1 MRARLSSTGVL
12 TACLVL
18 SVLLA
23 GCSGVPF
30 LGSSCGPGGT
40 ELGSIDGN
48 ASNITVEGE
57 LTEIRDSALVV
68 DDGTGTAEVIVL
80 DANATEN
87 FETGDCVVVEGSGSQ
102 TPESEQDVVMVASN
116 LSAAE

>member
-1 MRARLSSTGVL
+1 MTGRHVAAL
-12 TACLVL
+12 CLVL

-48 ASNITVEGE
+48 ASDITIEGE
-57 LTEIRDSALVV
+57 LTAVRDAALVV
-68 DDGTGTAEVIVL
+68 DDGTGTAEVLVL
-80 DANATEN
+80 EGNATER
-87 FETGDCVVVEGSGSQ
+87 FETGDCVVVEGTGSQ
-102 TPESEQDVVMVASN
+102 TPESEQDVVLVAAN
-116 LSAAE
+116 VSAV

>member
-1 MRARLSSTGVL
+1 MTGRHAAAL
-12 TACLVL
+12 CLVL

-48 ASNITVEGE
+48 ASDITVEGE
-57 LTEIRDSALVV
+57 LTEVRDAALVV
-68 DDGTGTAEVIVL
+68 DDGTGTAEVLVL
-80 DANATEN
+80 EGNATER
-87 FETGDCVVVEGSGSQ
+87 FETGDCVVVEGTGSQ
-102 TPESEQDVVMVASN
+102 TPESEQDVVLVAAN
-116 LSAAE
+116 VSAA